1 MLMKKIM
8 MAALLS
14 LIPAALT
21 VQEVKVTSLI
31 SKKSAKLIKGAKE
44 IYYPGPPHGIT
55 ATHQDR
61 VNFDL
66 LQFLRVRIRNY

>member
-1 MLMKKIM
+1 

-44 IYYPGPPHGIT
+44 IIIP
-55 ATHQDR
+55 DR
-61 VNFDL
+61 
-66 LQFLRVRIRNY
+66 RTE